1 MKLMDYQRLISH
13 SERVTRQPGGGSGL
27 AVGTAEAT
35 TFLTASAA
43 MKVSLAPAELCQE
56 SIF

>member
-1 MKLMDYQRLISH
+1 MDYQRLISH

>member
-13 SERVTRQPGGGSGL
+13 PEQVTRQAGGGRGL
-27 AVGTAEAT
+27 GVVTAEAT

-43 MKVSLAPAELCQE
+43 VKVSPAPAQ
-56 SIF
+56 